1 MIIFSSQE
9 SVWPW
14 DSFRTLSKLRARSAS
29 APIPLSQMEAGCT
42 EIDQSSKSQ
51 MAGSSSYIS
60 TDSQGRYVNCH
71 EVSHEVSHDVNVNSG
86 PEK

>member
-1 MIIFSSQE
+1 MTIFSSQE

-14 DSFRTLSKLRARSAS
+14 DNFRTLSKLRARSATV
-29 APIPLSQMEAGCT
+29 PIPLSQMENGCT

-60 TDSQGRYVNCH
+60 TDSHGRYVNC
-71 EVSHEVSHDVNVNSG
+71 HEVSHDVNVNSG